1 MSKILPARELLD
13 LVRQREEEERQETET
28 VDSGRAGGRRI
39 YLGNT
44 AAMRALRAR
53 RQEARPAPQPAPQ
66 PARGRNNT
74 QLIEQPAAARGARP
88 PPPAPG
94 PPPARPVTALQQP
107 PARAQDRSR
116 LPPAERGRDESLDPP
131 TPILGAPA
139 LRPPEQ
145 PLPAT
150 GRGRRNT
157 VQMPRQKSEAKP
169 PAPPPPPDIEVEVEA
184 DAEEI
189 GEGLPTLE
197 IELPRSPSQPPSA
210 AAAAAIAEARTDRKP
225 EAKQPRKASSQGW
238 VRSQGDPASQ
248 PPASPARAPSVVAKP
263 ARSST
268 PSPVPAVGAQ
278 AAQPAARSPSAS
290 PPPPAPEPPSDPNP
304 ASPAKTSVASMFSW
318 VTQKPDWSPPSVPIK
333 SVPPPPASSA
343 PATVPM
349 MEPMPE
355 SARSLVADEPI
366 ALSSEE
372 TLVLIHYDAAVSLQ
386 EMADRTGLSEWRV
399 QKIVDHL
406 RSRGVLEDS
415 GESEAAPPSP
425 PAKPA
430 LVPPVPP
437 VAPVPPT
444 PPVPPVAPMPPTPP
458 VAPGPPPASPLAGLA
473 DAVAAPTSNRPALAL
488 DAEEEPPPRDR
499 ERTLL
504 ELELEAFISD
514 DDSKL
519 QRAKTEEVV
528 TDTEETIVDNG
539 SGMAA
544 SSDVARSA
552 KRAENAERSQATAD
566 TAASTPE
573 PEAEAED
580 QEPPEEDAAEERKYS
595 AEGATV
601 RTLLAHFENVLNKL
615 PSDERAKIAT
625 NGSGDDLFALCF
637 DKDPA
642 VVRALWQNVNI
653 SNEHARFAAFHHRTS
668 LGLEV
673 IAQRTEFLKDPQIQ
687 RRFIRNPVVSE
698 GLLRKMLLAKR
709 LIDIYKVTIDRET
722 TEKTRQS
729 SRAFLRNKF
738 ATTDSEDRVE
748 LIWKTEGRALTALTG
763 LSIDSKTAALI
774 CSRPLVSLMLVQS
787 FCRFAATPPSVIHH
801 FLKQQIVKRQVHLR
815 NALLKHPNCP
825 SDAKRA
831 F

>member
-1 MSKILPARELLD
+1 MSKILPARDLLE

-53 RQEARPAPQPAPQ
+53 KEVARKEVTQRP
-66 PARGRNNT
+66 RGRNNT
-74 QLIEQPAAARGARP
+74 QLLEQPTEARARP
-88 PPPAPG
+88 APPA
-94 PPPARPVTALQQP
+94 APVTALQQP
-107 PARAQDRSR
+107 PPRAPDRSR
-116 LPPAERGRDESLDPP
+116 LPPAERGRDETLDPP
-131 TPILGAPA
+131 TPLLGAPA

-157 VQMPRQKSEAKP
+157 VQMRPQKPEAKQ
-169 PAPPPPPDIEVEVEA
+169 PPPPQV
-184 DAEEI
+184 AEELEVDD
-189 GEGLPTLE
+189 GGSSMPTLE
-197 IELPRSPSQPPSA
+197 IELPRPPVQPGPPPA
-210 AAAAAIAEARTDRKP
+210 PPPLFAEAKAQPKP

-268 PSPVPAVGAQ
+268 PSPTPAVGQ
-278 AAQPAARSPSAS
+278 PPSGQPAAKTPSAS
-290 PPPPAPEPPSDPNP
+290 PPPPAPAAPPPSDPNP
-304 ASPAKTSVASMFSW
+304 VSPAKTSVASMFSW

-333 SVPPPPASSA
+333 SVPPPASSA

-349 MEPMPE
+349 SDPLPE
-355 SARSLVADEPI
+355 SGRSLVADEPI

-372 TLVLIHYDAAVSLQ
+372 TLVLIHYDAAVPLV
-386 EMADRTGLSEWRV
+386 EIAERTGLSEWRV

-406 RSRGVLEDS
+406 KSRGVLEDAVDS
-415 GESEAAPPSP
+415 GEPAPPSP

-437 VAPVPPT
+437 VPPTPPVAPLPPT
-444 PPVPPVAPMPPTPP
+444 PPVPPVAPLPPTPP
-458 VAPGPPPASPLAGLA
+458 VAPLPPGPPPMSPLAGLA
-473 DAVAAPTSNRPALAL
+473 DAAAAPTSSRPVLAHEG
-488 DAEEEPPPRDR
+488 DAAPHPRDR

-504 ELELEAFISD
+504 ELELEAFISN

-528 TDTEETIVDNG
+528 TEDTEATIVDNG
-539 SGMAA
+539 SGMTA
-544 SSDVARSA
+544 SDVARSA
-552 KRAENAERSQATAD
+552 KRAENAERAQESAD
-566 TAASTPE
+566 LGPASKE
-573 PEAEAED
+573 DEAED
-580 QEPPEEDAAEERKYS
+580 QQEPPEEDDAEERKLS
-595 AEGATV
+595 SEGASV

-673 IAQRTEFLKDPQIQ
+673 IAQKTEFLKDPQIQ
-687 RRFIRNPVVSE
+687 RRFIRNPSVSE

-709 LIDIYKVTIDRET
+709 LIDIYKVSIDRET